1 MTPTLQPLTS
11 NLEPPMKNYT
21 HSSTFS
27 RRARGIACAVLA
39 AALSLLALCA
49 LYAPLVRSHGPAAS
63 ADKFAQTAVRDLPY
77 PFDCVM

>member
-1 MTPTLQPLTS
+1 M
-11 NLEPPMKNYT
+11 N
-21 HSSTFS
+21 SSPFS
-27 RRARGIACAVLA
+27 RRARGIALATLA

-63 ADKFAQTAVRDLPY
+63 GDQLAQIALRTPSLPY

>member
-1 MTPTLQPLTS
+1 MIVRVVLNSHLDPIWLW
-11 NLEPPMKNYT
+11 NLEQ
-21 HSSTFS
+21 
-27 RRARGIACAVLA
+27 GIDAALA

-63 ADKFAQTAVRDLPY
+63 GDQLAQAALRTPSLPY

>member
-1 MTPTLQPLTS
+1 MNTSTHTP
-11 NLEPPMKNYT
+11 
-21 HSSTFS
+21 TFS

-39 AALSLLALCA
+39 AVLSLLALCA

-63 ADKFAQTAVRDLPY
+63 GDQLAQAALRSPSLPY

>member
-1 MTPTLQPLTS
+1 
-11 NLEPPMKNYT
+11 MKNET
-21 HSSTFS
+21 SASTLS
-27 RRARGIACAVLA
+27 RRARGVACAVLA

-63 ADKFAQTAVRDLPY
+63 GDRLAQAALRTPSLPY

>member
-1 MTPTLQPLTS
+1 M
-11 NLEPPMKNYT
+11 N
-21 HSSTFS
+21 SSPFS

-63 ADKFAQTAVRDLPY
+63 CDQLAQTAVRASSLPY